1 MKVASLMLV
10 IKNKKQCFQLFH
22 FVHSLAV
29 LPIDFFSISFSG
41 MKVFLGLNHPSSEN
55 VIVFILITFLTHILH
70 GDLNF
75 VWHYKSNNK
84 EQS

>member
-22 FVHSLAV
+22 FVHPLAV
-29 LPIDFFSISFSG
+29 SPIDFFSISFSG

-55 VIVFILITFLTHILH
+55 IVFVLINLLTHILH

-75 VWHYKSNNK
+75 V
-84 EQS
+84 